1 VNPLKSAGSNFGLK
15 LLALLCSIMLWAY
28 VQRQEPAT
36 VPITTRLEVRGLSD
50 DLVATTALSQV
61 TVIASG
67 PRVYT
72 NRIDPNAIRAYLDLH
87 NRSNGQYRLDVKVEA
102 SETIRALVSVAP
114 APEKVDVRIQQKTKR
129 DVPVQV
135 EWQGE
140 APPGQSYG
148 SPRLDPG
155 YVTAVGAESDTNQVV
170 RALARIPAG
179 DPSVSGS
186 YPVVPVDAQGRLVAN
201 VTLIPDNVKA
211 QATLIATT
219 WKRQAFVVVDH
230 NAPPKGFEVR
240 TVWTE
245 PQNVML
251 VGPRERVMK
260 LNSVTTDKVSLEGRK
275 GEVIQNVQVRV
286 PEGVTVEPAVV
297 RAHVVLQRAR

>member
-1 VNPLKSAGSNFGLK
+1 MNPLKSAGSNFGLK

-140 APPGQSYG
+140 ARPG
-148 SPRLDPG
+148 RVTLAKLDPG
-155 YVTAVGAESDTNQVV
+155 YVPPRRRIGHEQVV
-170 RALARIPAG
+170 PALARIPAG

-201 VTLIPDNVKA
+201 VTLIRQREGAGHADRPTGNGR
-211 QATLIATT
+211 LSWWSITT
-219 WKRQAFVVVDH
+219 RGQRDLRS
-230 NAPPKGFEVR
+230 APC
-240 TVWTE
+240 
-245 PQNVML
+245 
-251 VGPRERVMK
+251 
-260 LNSVTTDKVSLEGRK
+260 GR
-275 GEVIQNVQVRV
+275 NRR
-286 PEGVTVEPAVV
+286 PSCWSV
-297 RAHVVLQRAR
+297 RANA